1 MMLDSLKTLS
11 VSTSG
16 MVVTW
21 MEWLPV
27 AVRVAVGIATFVYM
41 VYKTKNEWLKYEER
55 SSKKK

>member
-1 MMLDSLKTLS
+1 MMIDSLKTLS

-41 VYKTKNEWLKYEER
+41 VYKAKNEWLKYEER

>member
-1 MMLDSLKTLS
+1 MIDSLKPLS

-41 VYKTKNEWLKYEER
+41 VYKAKNEWLKYEER